1 MHRSNHHSLLTA
13 AYIRDD
19 LMAGLVTFLVALP
32 LCLGIALASNAPLIS
47 GVVSGVVAGIVVSS
61 ISGASV
67 MISGPAAGLT
77 AVVATQL
84 AVLGSFEALL
94 VAVVIAGLIQIGL
107 GLAQWGFLKSF
118 VPTSVVRGLL
128 SAIGVILI
136 LKQIPHLFGR
146 DTDPEGEM
154 SFFQPDRYNTFSELL
169 ESLTQFHPGAS
180 LVGVAALALIFTW
193 NRWWMTRMSGVPAP
207 LAVVVFG
214 VLALFALDRVGGAWV
229 IEASHRVQVPVAN
242 SFGESLGFLRMPD
255 LSQLAN
261 PAVYSAAIMIAL
273 VASLQA
279 LLTME
284 AVDRLDRD
292 RRTTP
297 ANLELVAQGIGNCVS
312 GVFGGLPMTCEIVR
326 SSVNIDAGA
335 KTKRSAIVHG
345 VLLAAAVLV
354 FPLFIN
360 LIPLSCLA
368 AILMAT
374 GLRLASPAVFAEMWK
389 AGRYQFI
396 PYIITLVAIVLSD
409 PLIGILVGLVVSVA
423 FILWSN
429 LRRPVKLVVEQHLS
443 GDVTRVEL
451 ANQVSFLNRAS
462 IRQSL
467 DTVPRGAH
475 VLIDAHDTVYI
486 DPDILEMLRE
496 YRDVIGPARGVHV
509 STRGFRKKY
518 SIADQ
523 IRYVDFSSRELQQ
536 DITPARA
543 FDYLRVGNE
552 RFRTDK
558 RLKRDFGRQVVATAV
573 GQHPIAV
580 VLSCIDSRSP
590 AELLFD
596 LGLGDIFSVRVAGN
610 ISTDE
615 VLGSME
621 FACSVAGA
629 KLVVVLGHTRCGAVN
644 AAVQATCQPGL
655 DVAPGCTHLA
665 PIVEAIGRAVDLD
678 TCGTLARA
686 TPEQR
691 QTIADE
697 VARRNVALTVRRI
710 LDSSR
715 VIRELVAAG
724 QVGMVGMLYDVSSG
738 STQVVPG
745 TAAGFSSA
753 TIDEMHAV
761 LSPSDSRDRLAGQP

>member
-47 GVVSGVVAGIVVSS
+47 GVVSGVVAGIGVSS

-214 VLALFALDRVGGAWV
+214 VLA
-229 IEASHRVQVPVAN
+229 
-242 SFGESLGFLRMPD
+242 ESLGFLRMPD

-697 VARRNVALTVRRI
+697 VARRNVALTVGRI